1 MNNFVQL
8 HICLCVLELYCR
20 ETNDNVANEYI
31 PQNIR
36 NDLYCVEWGVK
47 LYSLTHSASTTR
59 RQHTDR
65 PQTKQSLAGSDT
77 NPLSISRTDFFAA
90 RDDTPALRFP
100 NLLEPVA
107 AHAANTN
114 HSQCWLNMTTPG
126 PDYQNEAHNESW
138 SCTTYHCLNCTRHAL
153 WIIHLAAL

>member
-8 HICLCVLELYCR
+8 HTCLCVLEFWS
-20 ETNDNVANEYI
+20 YI
-31 PQNIR
+31 AEKQTTT
-36 NDLYCVEWGVK
+36 
-47 LYSLTHSASTTR
+47 SLTNISHKTASTTR

-153 WIIHLAAL
+153 